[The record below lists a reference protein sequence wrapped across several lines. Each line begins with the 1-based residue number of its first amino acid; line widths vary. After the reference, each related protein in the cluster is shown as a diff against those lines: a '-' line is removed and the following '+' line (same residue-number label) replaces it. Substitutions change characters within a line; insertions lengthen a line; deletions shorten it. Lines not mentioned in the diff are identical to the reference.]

1 MLLRRFI
8 DECEQEAL
16 HLSGAIQPH
25 GALLV
30 TDAQFRISH
39 WSTNIGDFLPPDVVV
54 GVDAALPAVLQEM
67 ASGLGEQAGS
77 RLQFEALLSGSHGLL
92 DAVFSRNAHE
102 QIIIEF
108 THSSG
113 PETSTSVYTQGVMA
127 PATHGEVEF
136 QRQTLIEKVSVLT
149 GFERVMYYR
158 FLEEGDGEVL
168 AEVRREG
175 VVGSYLGLRFPASD
189 IPRIAR
195 VLYQQNPWRMIPDA
209 QAGPVPVL
217 GRDALVPD
225 LSYSDLRSVSPVHAV
240 YLANM
245 GVGASLSFP
254 IVVGGQL
261 WGLIA
266 CHNATPC
273 QVGLG
278 RLACASQE
286 VRSHTLGLAAYFAQR
301 RMQLLDGLVRRF
313 GEAREIVHDAG
324 DIVAAWP
331 RLGAWLAAEFAADG
345 VQLCVN
351 EGHVDWGDGFE
362 PGALSAVDNCFVG
375 QQIDPVWLVES
386 LSRQVPDFPLSQI
399 AGVLAVKAKAAD
411 GQMLRVYLTRH
422 EHIHDVAWGGNP
434 DKPVERHDGVFGI
447 APRHSFE
454 KWVEKRLGRCRPWD
468 NEARLLGLK
477 LRELLM
483 QLGRSD

>member
-1 MLLRRFI
+1 LDKRFI
-8 DECEQEAL
+8 DECEKEAL

-25 GALLV
+25 GALMV
-30 TDAQFRISH
+30 VDDQFRISH
-39 WSTNIGDFLPPDVVV
+39 FSTNIGEFLPPDVVIA
-54 GVDAALPAVLQEM
+54 VDAALPAALLEM
-67 ASGLGEQAGS
+67 VAGLGEQAGS
-77 RLQFEALLSGSHGLL
+77 RQQFEAALPGDQGLL
-92 DAVFSRNAHE
+92 DVVFSRNAHE
-102 QIIIEF
+102 QTIVELTRSREDEPF
-108 THSSG
+108 S
-113 PETSTSVYTQGVMA
+113 SVYAQGVVP
-127 PATHGEVEF
+127 PASSSDVEL
-136 QRQTLIEKVSVLT
+136 QRQELIDRVYALT

-168 AEVRREG
+168 AEVRRDG

-189 IPRIAR
+189 IPQIAR
-195 VLYQQNPWRMIPDA
+195 VLYQQNPWRLIPDA
-209 QAGPVPVL
+209 QAKPVAVL
-217 GRDALVPD
+217 GRDGLAPD
-225 LSYSDLRSVSPVHAV
+225 LSYSDLRSVSSVHAV

-266 CHNATPC
+266 CHNATPR

-278 RLACASQE
+278 KLGQASQE

-301 RMQLLDGLVRRF
+301 RMQVLDGLLRRF

-345 VQLCVN
+345 VQLCLN

-362 PGALSAVDNCFVG
+362 PGALSAVDSCFVS

-386 LSRQVPDFPLSQI
+386 LSRQLPDFPLSRV
-399 AGVLAVKAKAAD
+399 AGVLAVRAKTAD
-411 GQMLRVYLTRH
+411 GQLLRVYLTRH
-422 EHIHDVAWGGNP
+422 EHIHEVAWGGNP
-434 DKPVERHDGVFGI
+434 DKPLERHDGVFGI
-447 APRHSFE
+447 APRRSFG

-477 LRELLM
+477 LRELVM
-483 QLGRSD
+483 QLGSSD

>member
-1 MLLRRFI
+1 LDRRFI
-8 DECEQEAL
+8 DECEKEAL

-30 TDAQFRISH
+30 SDPQFRISH
-39 WSTNIGDFLPPDVVV
+39 WSANIGEFLAPDTVIEI
-54 GVDAALPAVLQEM
+54 DAALPAVLQELV
-67 ASGLGEQAGS
+67 SGLGELAGS
-77 RLQFEALLSGSHGLL
+77 RLQFEAVLSGRYGLL
-92 DAVFSRNAHE
+92 DVVFSRNAHE
-102 QIIIEF
+102 QIIVEF
-108 THSSG
+108 THGRELDTHVSI
-113 PETSTSVYTQGVMA
+113 YTQGVVA
-127 PATHGEVEF
+127 PASHSEVEL
-136 QRQTLIEKVSVLT
+136 QRQALIDKVCALT

-168 AEVRREG
+168 AEVRRDG

-189 IPRIAR
+189 IPQIAR

-209 QAGPVPVL
+209 QAEPVAVF

-266 CHNATPC
+266 CHNATPR
-273 QVGLG
+273 QVSLG
-278 RLACASQE
+278 KLGQASHE

-301 RMQLLDGLVRRF
+301 RMQLLDGLLRRF

-331 RLGAWLAAEFAADG
+331 RLGAWLAAEFAVDG
-345 VQLCVN
+345 VQLCLN

-362 PGALSAVDNCFVG
+362 PEALSVVDNCFVG

-386 LSRQVPDFPLSQI
+386 LSRQLPDFPLSRV
-399 AGVLAVKAKAAD
+399 AGVLAVRAKTAD

-422 EHIHDVAWGGNP
+422 EHIHEVAWGGNP
-434 DKPVERHDGVFGI
+434 DKPMERHDGVFGI
-447 APRHSFE
+447 APRRSFE

-477 LRELLM
+477 LRELVM